1 MNGAVNYWP
10 TIDGAPG
17 LIGFAG
23 YKAGMTHL
31 YYVED
36 KRRSPEYGQEIKTAA
51 TIIETPPLLILGIRA
66 YNKTNKGM
74 LAFSEVWMDEIP
86 SYVFRGIN
94 SFESDS
100 KDGLEN
106 LEPHLDDID
115 EIRVIVATQPSE
127 VPVGKKNPDIM
138 EIPISGGS
146 VRDSFEYAKTILG
159 TKINVSE
166 VFKDGETVDAIGVT
180 KGKGFQGPVKRW
192 GVRILQHKSRKTKR
206 GVASIGPW
214 VPRRVMPQ
222 VPRAGQMGF
231 HNRTEYNKRIL
242 MLDNDGD
249 KVTPKGGFKRYGEV
263 KGDYILLKGSV
274 MGPCKRLIKFR
285 KSVRTLEIP
294 EEPPQITYINN

>member
-1 MNGAVNYWP
+1 MPRKRSPKRGSRSFSPRKRAINMNGAVNYWP

-74 LAFSEVWMDEIP
+74 LAFSEVWMDDIP

-106 LEPHLDDID
+106 MESHLDDID

-127 VPVGKKNPDIM
+127 VPVGKKNPDI
-138 EIPISGGS
+138 
-146 VRDSFEYAKTILG
+146 
-159 TKINVSE
+159 
-166 VFKDGETVDAIGVT
+166 
-180 KGKGFQGPVKRW
+180 
-192 GVRILQHKSRKTKR
+192 
-206 GVASIGPW
+206 
-214 VPRRVMPQ
+214 RRT
-222 VPRAGQMGF
+222 R
-231 HNRTEYNKRIL
+231 
-242 MLDNDGD
+242 
-249 KVTPKGGFKRYGEV
+249 
-263 KGDYILLKGSV
+263 
-274 MGPCKRLIKFR
+274 
-285 KSVRTLEIP
+285 
-294 EEPPQITYINN
+294 

>member
-1 MNGAVNYWP
+1 
-10 TIDGAPG
+10 
-17 LIGFAG
+17 
-23 YKAGMTHL
+23 
-31 YYVED
+31 
-36 KRRSPEYGQEIKTAA
+36 
-51 TIIETPPLLILGIRA
+51 
-66 YNKTNKGM
+66 M

>member
-1 MNGAVNYWP
+1 MSGEVNYWP
-10 TIDGAPG
+10 TIEGDPR
-17 LIGFAG
+17 LLGFAG

-51 TIIETPPLLILGIRA
+51 TIIEAPPLLILGIRA
-66 YNKTNKGM
+66 YNKTNKGL
-74 LAFSEVWMDEIP
+74 LAFTEVWMDDIP
-86 SYVFRGIN
+86 SYIFRGIN
-94 SFESDS
+94 SFESNS
-100 KDGLEN
+100 KEGLEN
-106 LEPHLDDID
+106 LELYLD
-115 EIRVIVATQPSE
+115 EINEMRVIVATQPSE
-127 VPVGKKNPDIM
+127 ISIAKKNPDIM

-146 VRDSFEYAKTILG
+146 VRDSFEYAKTIIG
-159 TKINVSE
+159 TQINVSE
-166 VFKDGETVDAIGVT
+166 IFKDGETVDVIGVT

-231 HNRTEYNKRIL
+231 HNRTEYNKKIL
-242 MLDNDGD
+242 MLDNDGE
-249 KVTPKGGFKRYGEV
+249 KVTPKGGFKRYGQV

-274 MGPCKRLIKFR
+274 MGPCKRLIKLR
-285 KSVRTLEIP
+285 KSVRTLDIP